1 MKHTHL
7 KKLIRAGFAAVVVCS
22 AAGLLLENWIGSAR
36 MHQRLTARLALA
48 FGRPVEVGNFGL
60 RFFPSPGVQASDVT
74 IAENPQFGAEYFLRA
89 QTVSASVR
97 WMALLAGRLELGTL
111 TFEQP
116 SLNLV
121 RNADGRWNVESWL
134 PREAHAMGPQVPG
147 SAERERTARLREIE
161 IVGGRVNF
169 RRGYD
174 VRPFALTNVTG
185 RVAQESA
192 GRWHIALAAEPM
204 RATVR
209 VQGGGTLWLEGDI
222 AGTSARL
229 QPAELRLTWSDAAL
243 ADALRMLGGN
253 DAGLRG
259 TFAAQASAKTVQ
271 SGDAGPAR
279 WQIKIGAQVGGL
291 HRWDMAQRDDSPG
304 ISLTAAA
311 EWVAGSADLDLRQ
324 IIMQGARTNLVAK
337 GSVNWSE
344 GISPRLEVANSEIG
358 WGDVLAA
365 YRSFSRGVDDALIAD
380 GVLHARGEVGGWP
393 PKVVS
398 AAVDSTRVN
407 LGAAGVPLAAIENF
421 KANWGGEEGSAGW
434 RLRLLGA
441 QSGSSAEKPGDA
453 GRDDSVEMAAS
464 SGRDLQRGKSKNV
477 PVVRTYE
484 LDARGTLAHVERM
497 LTLAREMGKPI
508 NAAWTADGGVDV
520 DLAWKWNQGEK
531 LPRPAGTLRARA
543 LELQLPLLNQ
553 PIELADVSVNL
564 SASSRNV
571 TVSRAEALGARWSGT
586 MAWREGAAPAW
597 KFDLAADK
605 LDVSEADRWLGPRAR
620 PNWLARIFGGGA
632 TRAAVIVTPAG
643 LHASGTLRVDDFR
656 LQGADATELRAGLDL
671 DGRELTAEH
680 LTAKIGGGT
689 ISGSL
694 EAKLTASPAYRFT
707 GRLDGVSAVA
717 ITQFDAVLR
726 TRPGGKLTGNVEFS
740 ASGVGRDAL
749 LASLAGRGYL
759 SLSGADIEDVQLSD
773 AVISASKAGA
783 RDRFTY
789 LQSGFSVGAKQIQL
803 QDLVVVGANEV
814 YLGSGRV
821 DFARRLD
828 LDLHP
833 VPPAYMKNWLSP
845 NEQRRVADPLT
856 GATRHVRVS
865 GVLEA
870 IHVRQEAPPAV
881 TPAGRQ

>member
-1 MKHTHL
+1 M
-7 KKLIRAGFAAVVVCS
+7 AVVCG
-22 AAGLLLENWIGSAR
+22 AAGLLLEYWIGSAR
-36 MHQRLTARLALA
+36 MHQRLTARLAAA
-48 FGRPVEVGNFGL
+48 FGRPVEVGNFEL

-74 IAENPQFGAEYFLRA
+74 IEENPQFGAEYFLRA

-97 WMALLAGRLELGTL
+97 WTALLGGRLELGTL

-134 PREAHAMGPQVPG
+134 PREAHAMGPQAPG

-174 VRPFALTNVTG
+174 VRPFALTNVSG

-229 QPAELRLTWSDAAL
+229 QPAELKLTWSDAAL

-253 DAGLRG
+253 DAGVRG
-259 TFAAQASAKTVQ
+259 TFAAQARAKTVK
-271 SGDAGPAR
+271 SADAGPAR
-279 WQIKIGAQVGGL
+279 WQIKIGAQASGL
-291 HRWDMAQRDDSPG
+291 HRWDLAQRNDSPG

-311 EWVAGSADLDLRQ
+311 EWVAGAASLDLTQ
-324 IIMQGARTNLVAK
+324 IILQGARTNLAAK
-337 GSVNWSE
+337 GSVDWSE
-344 GISPRLEVANSEIG
+344 GITPRLVVANSEIG
-358 WGDVLAA
+358 WGDVIAA
-365 YRSFSRGVDDALIAD
+365 YRSFSLGVDDALVAD
-380 GVLHARGEVGGWP
+380 GVLHARGELEGWP
-393 PKVVS
+393 LKIVS
-398 AAVDSTRVN
+398 AAFDSTRVAV
-407 LGAAGVPLAAIENF
+407 GAAGVPLAAIENF
-421 KANWGGEEGSAGW
+421 KGNWSGNEGAASG
-434 RLRLLGA
+434 RLRFTGA
-441 QSGSSAEKPGDA
+441 KSDGGAETVRG
-453 GRDDSVEMAAS
+453 GGTDDFVELAAS
-464 SGRDLQRGKSKNV
+464 SGHDLQRGKLKNA
-477 PVVRTYE
+477 VVGRTYE
-484 LDARGTLAHVERM
+484 LDGRGSLSHVEQV
-497 LTLAREMGKPI
+497 LALAREIGKPI
-508 NAAWTADGGVDV
+508 NASWTADGGVDV
-520 DLAWKWNQGEK
+520 DLAWKWNHGEK

-543 LELQLPLLNQ
+543 LELQLPLLNR
-553 PIELADVSVNL
+553 PIELGDVSVNL

-571 TVSRAEALGARWSGT
+571 TVARAEALGARWSGT
-586 MAWREGAAPAW
+586 IAWREGAAPAW
-597 KFDLAADK
+597 KFDLAADN
-605 LDVSEADRWLGPRAR
+605 LDVSEADRWMGPRAR

-632 TRAAVIVTPAG
+632 TRAAVIATPAG
-643 LHASGTLRVDDFR
+643 LHASGTLRVDNFR
-656 LQGADATELRAGLDL
+656 LQGADVTDLRASLDL

-680 LTAKIGGGT
+680 LTAKIGGGSV
-689 ISGSL
+689 SGSL

-707 GRLDGVSAVA
+707 GRLDGVSAAA
-717 ITQFDAVLR
+717 ITQSDAVLR

-773 AVISASKAGA
+773 AVVAASRAGA

-803 QDLVVVGANEV
+803 QDLVVAGANEV

-845 NEQRRVADPLT
+845 NEQRRLADPLT

-870 IHVRQEAPPAV
+870 IQVRQEAVPGGAPA
-881 TPAGRQ
+881 PRQ